1 MTRIP
6 PLRSGVDD
14 HGHLGDPAAPEV
26 RRPTLRSSAPGRM
39 RGGVAGRRPL
49 VALASAG
56 LVCLS
61 VVAFTSLY
69 SSARRTAPVL
79 VAARSMPQGH
89 LVAVA
94 DLRAVDVAVPADV
107 ATIPA
112 DQARSVV
119 GHRVAVAVTSGS
131 LVVPSDLDGSTV
143 LASGAAVVGVALKAG
158 EYPPTGLVPGEQVMV
173 VETGGPSGTPLALPM
188 AGVDPG
194 AVGAVP
200 VVTLASRATVYS
212 AQSQQPNSGG
222 PALLVGLSVPVAAA
236 GSIAVAASGGQVS
249 LVLLPASASAATS
262 SALAGGAT
270 SPMSPG
276 SGAEASA

>member
-94 DLRAVDVAVPADV
+94 DLRASMLPSPQVSPPSRP
-107 ATIPA
+107 T
-112 DQARSVV
+112 RR
-119 GHRVAVAVTSGS
+119 GLWSG
-131 LVVPSDLDGSTV
+131 
-143 LASGAAVVGVALKAG
+143 
-158 EYPPTGLVPGEQVMV
+158 TGL
-173 VETGGPSGTPLALPM
+173 
-188 AGVDPG
+188 
-194 AVGAVP
+194 
-200 VVTLASRATVYS
+200 RWR
-212 AQSQQPNSGG
+212 
-222 PALLVGLSVPVAAA
+222 
-236 GSIAVAASGGQVS
+236 
-249 LVLLPASASAATS
+249 
-262 SALAGGAT
+262 
-270 SPMSPG
+270 
-276 SGAEASA
+276 